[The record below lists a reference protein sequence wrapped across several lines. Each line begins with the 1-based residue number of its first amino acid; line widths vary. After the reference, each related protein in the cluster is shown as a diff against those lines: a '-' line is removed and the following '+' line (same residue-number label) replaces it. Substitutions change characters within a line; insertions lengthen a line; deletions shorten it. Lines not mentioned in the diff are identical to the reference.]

1 MFLALTPHPQFWE
14 FRNNSI
20 VLLGEWCIN
29 DKTKPV
35 LEGKNYS
42 IVTSPWK
49 DKRIYESV
57 PYCFELMKFW
67 MPHFTKILN
76 EAHRVEKSERYWKV
90 LLSCWLYDYISIL
103 YDKYLRIEKAIE
115 ESGDIETYFLNENAF
130 IPILNLENQWA
141 LLTGDDFHLQIFSI
155 IGREMGL
162 NVKTVILP
170 KKELGLHNDLSI
182 QTQLKRKLKSLIMR
196 GITKILRNLNP
207 FLKKEVI
214 LEGISTECK
223 FILSQVSGQNLLYS
237 IPNIHFDL
245 LTNQNGNSLSKN
257 LDRDV
262 FKKLP
267 SRNRFEEIAR
277 KAIKIGFPH
286 FYFEKYKN
294 IIEVVSPYIQKREK
308 LVIAINSWYAD
319 EPFKFIAA
327 EIADRGGRLIRLQH
341 GGAFGATMD
350 MASELVERYITDVL
364 VGSGWSE
371 KEDTKREICEVIPL
385 PIPKYSKIKNSH
397 RYKTDRCI
405 FVGNMIPRYVY
416 RIQTFL
422 IPEEMEEY
430 FHWKYIFFKKLR
442 EDILKRFCYR
452 PFFGDYGW
460 NEIGRIKKEFPEM
473 NIFKGGNLLREMKK
487 CKLVISDHLATSYL
501 ESLITNTPT
510 VLYWDKE
517 IFKIR
522 PSANKYFDLLRD
534 VKILHDGP
542 ISAAGHINEIFDDVN
557 KWWGNESV
565 QNVRMQFVN
574 YMGLSSKNWVYEWSN
589 FIKEQLELRK

>member
-1 MFLALTPHPQFWE
+1 MFLALTPHPQFWK

-20 VLLGEWCIN
+20 VLLGDWCIN
-29 DKTKPV
+29 DKTKPI

-42 IVTSPWK
+42 IVQSPWK

-57 PYCFELMKFW
+57 PYCFELMRFW

-76 EAHRVEKSERYWKV
+76 EVHRVEKTERYWKV

-115 ESGDIETYFLNENAF
+115 EYGDIETYFLNENAF
-130 IPILNLENQWA
+130 LPILNLETQWGFLA
-141 LLTGDDFHLQIFSI
+141 DDDFHLQIFSI

-162 NVKTVILP
+162 KAKTVTLP
-170 KKELGLHNDLSI
+170 EKEFRINNGFFI
-182 QTQLKRKLKSLIMR
+182 QTQWKKKLKLLVIQ
-196 GITKILRNLNP
+196 GIIKILQNLNP
-207 FLKKEVI
+207 FLKKDVI
-214 LEGISTECK
+214 LEGIATEYK

-237 IPNIHFDL
+237 IPNIHTGL
-245 LTNQNGNSLSKN
+245 LKNKNCNGVSKN
-257 LDRDV
+257 LDRDI
-262 FKKLP
+262 FKRLP

-277 KAIKIGFPH
+277 NAIKIGFPQV
-286 FYFEKYKN
+286 YFEKYGAVLKE
-294 IIEVVSPYIQKREK
+294 ITPYTQKRRK
-308 LVIAINSWYAD
+308 IVIAITNWYND
-319 EPFKFIAA
+319 ESFKFIAA
-327 EIADRGGRLIRLQH
+327 EIADKGGRLIGLQQ
-341 GGAFGATMD
+341 GGAFGAVMD
-350 MASELVERYITDVL
+350 MASELVERYVTDVFI
-364 VGSGWSE
+364 GSGWGE
-371 KEDTKREICEVIPL
+371 KEDIKKEICKVVPL

-397 RYKTDRCI
+397 RCKTDKCI
-405 FVGNMIPRYVY
+405 FVGNMIPKYAY

-534 VKILHDGP
+534 VKILHDEP
-542 ISAAGHINEIFDDVN
+542 ASAAAHINDVFDDVN

-565 QNVRMQFVN
+565 QNVRVQFVN
-574 YMGLSSKNWVYEWSN
+574 YMGLSSKNWVYEWSD
-589 FIKEQLELRK
+589 FIKKQLDSV